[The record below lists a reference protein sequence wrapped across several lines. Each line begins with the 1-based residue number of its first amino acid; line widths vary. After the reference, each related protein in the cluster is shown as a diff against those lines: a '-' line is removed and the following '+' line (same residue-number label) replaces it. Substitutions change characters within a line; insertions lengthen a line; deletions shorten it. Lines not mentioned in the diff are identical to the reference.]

1 LTPSFLDSQPAPC
14 AVPDEYAAVLLKVG
28 KQGNAA
34 STLVDE
40 DAGVQCDANAGIEHC
55 AGSLEAAKVLR
66 GLNMAEPRTFLGRYG
81 SVSGRPRAA
90 AFGHKPTGRALPIN
104 ASSI

>member
-1 LTPSFLDSQPAPC
+1 M
-14 AVPDEYAAVLLKVG
+14 PDEYAAVLLKVG

-90 AFGHKPTGRALPIN
+90 SGQVDGLKRSDGTRERRALS
-104 ASSI
+104 AQAQTERSS